1 MKKQTVTLLLSLL
14 VVLALLMTAFSVLE
28 AMAFRETGMRE
39 GHGNF
44 TWAANSSSFF
54 LWVVMTGV
62 FLRTFTQDARSGAL
76 RSVRGLGYA
85 AVGGLFLWH
94 AYSSVYYLHYLLTTT
109 NAF

>member
-1 MKKQTVTLLLSLL
+1 
-14 VVLALLMTAFSVLE
+14 
-28 AMAFRETGMRE
+28 
-39 GHGNF
+39 
-44 TWAANSSSFF
+44 
-54 LWVVMTGV
+54 MTGV